1 MDKLE
6 RSNLCCSCTQSLTH
20 DVTRP
25 ECLEVRKAPR
35 THVRFRDVQNEHE
48 NVVERQPRV
57 LGI

>member
-35 THVRFRDVQNEHE
+35 THVRFRDVQNGHE
-48 NVVERQPRV
+48 NVVERLP
-57 LGI
+57 